1 MNDLATINVN
11 KSDGTSEEM
20 MIITIFE
27 NNDKMYMIYKSMN
40 TEKYYGALVNVD
52 NDNLDTN
59 LSASEKQMMNNVF
72 RELKLGGEYN
82 A

>member
-1 MNDLATINVN
+1 MNELATINVN
-11 KSDGTSEEM
+11 KSDGTSEKM

-27 NNDKMYMIYKSMN
+27 NNNKMYMIYKSMN
-40 TEKYYGALVNVD
+40 NEKYYGALVNVD

-59 LSASEKQMMNNVF
+59 LSVNEKKMMNNVF

>member
-27 NNDKMYMIYKSMN
+27 NNDKMYMIYKSMS

-59 LSASEKQMMNNVF
+59 LSASEKRMMNNVF

>member
-59 LSASEKQMMNNVF
+59 LSASEKRMMNNVF